1 MHSTPTVCRY
11 ICLFAVLLLGSV
23 SPDVYAQK
31 DNNNNYLD
39 SSQAWS
45 LHYQF
50 TTIAQGHT
58 GFTGAGYV
66 GRNTLSALPDTALS
80 VTTTLF
86 VGRKLWKGGAVY
98 LNPEIAGGLGIG
110 RRDPLEPYNEDL
122 YSPAVGIAGFPN
134 GESFR
139 IGSPK
144 PAVYIARFYVE
155 QVFALSGA
163 QPEEIQSEA
172 NHVKQRR
179 PDSRV
184 VITAGKFSV
193 ADIFDNN
200 SFSHDPR
207 TQFFNWS
214 LMSYG
219 AWDYPA
225 NTRGYTWGLALEY
238 VRPAYELRI
247 AYNLMPRAANG
258 NVLDWTINQSGGL
271 TVELESRYRVLTRPG
286 TVRLLA
292 FRNASKAPT
301 YQLATQRVLSGTD
314 NPDRPFVLHGEQYGG
329 IKYGFGVSLEQPFAR
344 NSGLFARASWNDGK
358 TATWAFTEIDRSV
371 SVGLFMAGAHWG
383 RPEDAIGL
391 AGVMNGLSPDHAAFL
406 NAGGTG
412 FMIGD
417 GRLPNYK
424 TEQILEAFYKTR
436 LTRALFLTAD
446 YQRIGNPAYNDD
458 RGPVNVFSLRTHVEF

>member
-1 MHSTPTVCRY
+1 MQRSLAWYCR
-11 ICLFAVLLLGSV
+11 ICLSTCIVLGYLRTDL
-23 SPDVYAQK
+23 YAQK

-58 GFTGAGYV
+58 SFRGAGYV
-66 GRNTLSALPDTALS
+66 GRNTLSPQPDTALS

-86 VGRKLWKGGAVY
+86 VGRKLWKGAAIY
-98 LNPEIAGGLGIG
+98 ANPEIAGGVGLGH
-110 RRDPLEPYNEDL
+110 RDAAEPYNSGL
-122 YSPAVGIAGFPN
+122 YTAAVGIAGFPN

-144 PAVYIARFYVE
+144 PAVYMARFFIE
-155 QVFALSGA
+155 QVFALKGA
-163 QPEEIQSEA
+163 QPEDIQSEA

-184 VITAGKFSV
+184 VITAGKFSI

-200 SFSHDPR
+200 RFSHEPR

-225 NTRGYTWGLALEY
+225 NTRGYTWGLAVEY
-238 VRPAYELRI
+238 VRPAYEVRM
-247 AYNLMPRAANG
+247 AYSLMPKMANG
-258 NVLDWTINQSGGL
+258 NVLDWNISQSGGL
-271 TVELESRYRVLTRPG
+271 TVELESRYHLLEQPG
-286 TVRLLA
+286 TVRFLA
-292 FRNASKAPT
+292 FRNTSKAPA
-301 YQLATQRVLSGTD
+301 YQDATQRLLNGTYD
-314 NPDRPFVLHGEQYGG
+314 PSLPYILTGEQYGG
-329 IKYGFGVSLEQPFAR
+329 VKYGLGVSLEQPIAK

-371 SVGLFMAGAHWG
+371 SAGAFIAGARWG
-383 RPEDAIGL
+383 RPEDAEAVGAAIDASEAVSELLAEDLKDAGFLAEAYHAGL
-391 AGVMNGLSPDHAAFL
+391 DNTTKARNQEAFL
-406 NAGGTG
+406 R
-412 FMIGD
+412 D
-417 GRLPNYK
+417 
-424 TEQILEAFYKTR
+424 
-436 LTRALFLTAD
+436 
-446 YQRIGNPAYNDD
+446 
-458 RGPVNVFSLRTHVEF
+458 